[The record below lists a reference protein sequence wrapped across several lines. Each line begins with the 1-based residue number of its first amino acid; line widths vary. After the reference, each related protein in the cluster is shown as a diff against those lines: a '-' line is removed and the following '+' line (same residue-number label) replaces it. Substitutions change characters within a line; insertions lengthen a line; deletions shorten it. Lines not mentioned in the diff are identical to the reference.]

1 MTTGIITVIV
11 AFITAVIG
19 PIALEWVKNR
29 LHKKD
34 KKPSELTAAIEFN
47 ERIDNQLDIIM
58 DELECDRV
66 WLAQFHNG
74 GHFYPTGRSIQK
86 FSIFYEKVSSET
98 PSIQN
103 TFQNIP
109 VSLFSKIISKL
120 HKDGEIALINYPEDD
135 EFGLQNMVKE
145 YEVKSWY
152 TWALHDLDGKFI
164 GVLSVSFTKKPH
176 KFTKDEWIFIRQ
188 KIGVIGSLLSS
199 YLYYQTEK
207 RS

>member
-1 MTTGIITVIV
+1 MTTGIITVLV

-29 LHKKD
+29 LQKKN
-34 KKPSELTAAIEFN
+34 KKSSELTSAIEFN

-58 DELECDRV
+58 DELGCDRV

-86 FSIFYEKVSSET
+86 FSIFYEKVSTET

-120 HKDGEIALINYPEDD
+120 HKDGEVALLDCTQDD
-135 EFGLQNMVKE
+135 EFGLSNLIKE
-145 YEVKSWY
+145 HDVKSWY
-152 TWALHDLDGKFI
+152 TWALHDLDDKFI
-164 GVLSVSFTKKPH
+164 GVLSISFTKKSH

-199 YLYYQTEK
+199 YLYYQNEK
-207 RS
+207 IL

>member
-11 AFITAVIG
+11 AFITAVVG

-29 LHKKD
+29 LQKKD
-34 KKPSELTAAIEFN
+34 KKSSELIAAIEFN

-120 HKDGEIALINYPEDD
+120 HKDGEVALINYPEDD

-164 GVLSVSFTKKPH
+164 GVLSVSFTKKSH

-207 RS
+207 KS

>member
-66 WLAQFHNG
+66 WIAQFHNG

>member
-11 AFITAVIG
+11 AFITAVVG

-29 LHKKD
+29 LQKKD
-34 KKPSELTAAIEFN
+34 KKSSELIAAIEFN

-120 HKDGEIALINYPEDD
+120 HKDGEVALINYPEDD

-207 RS
+207 KS

>member
-29 LHKKD
+29 LQKKD
-34 KKPSELTAAIEFN
+34 KKSSELTAAIEFN

-58 DELECDRV
+58 DTLECDRV

-164 GVLSVSFTKKPH
+164 GVLSVSFTKKSH

-207 RS
+207 KS

>member
-11 AFITAVIG
+11 AFITAVVG

-29 LHKKD
+29 LQKKD
-34 KKPSELTAAIEFN
+34 KKSSELIAAIEFN

-58 DELECDRV
+58 DTLECDRV

-120 HKDGEIALINYPEDD
+120 HKDGEVALINYPEDD

-164 GVLSVSFTKKPH
+164 GVLSVSFTKKSH

-207 RS
+207 KS

>member
-11 AFITAVIG
+11 AFITAVVG

-29 LHKKD
+29 LQKKD
-34 KKPSELTAAIEFN
+34 KKSSELIAAIEFN

-164 GVLSVSFTKKPH
+164 GVLSVSFTKKSH

-207 RS
+207 KS

>member
-66 WLAQFHNG
+66 WIAQFHNG

-207 RS
+207 KS

>member
-66 WLAQFHNG
+66 WIAQFHNG

-86 FSIFYEKVSSET
+86 FSIFYEKY
-98 PSIQN
+98 
-103 TFQNIP
+103 
-109 VSLFSKIISKL
+109 IIN
-120 HKDGEIALINYPEDD
+120 HRNGYI
-135 EFGLQNMVKE
+135 
-145 YEVKSWY
+145 
-152 TWALHDLDGKFI
+152 
-164 GVLSVSFTKKPH
+164 
-176 KFTKDEWIFIRQ
+176 
-188 KIGVIGSLLSS
+188 
-199 YLYYQTEK
+199 
-207 RS
+207 

>member
-11 AFITAVIG
+11 AFITAVVG

-29 LHKKD
+29 LQKKD
-34 KKPSELTAAIEFN
+34 KKSSELIAAIEFN

-58 DELECDRV
+58 DTLECDRV

-207 RS
+207 KS

>member
-11 AFITAVIG
+11 AFITAVVG

-29 LHKKD
+29 LQKKD
-34 KKPSELTAAIEFN
+34 KKSSELTAAIEFN
-47 ERIDNQLDIIM
+47 ERIDNQLDVIM
-58 DELECDRV
+58 DTLECDRV

>member
-34 KKPSELTAAIEFN
+34 KKPSELIAAIEFN

-58 DELECDRV
+58 DTLECDRV

-98 PSIQN
+98 LSIQN

-120 HKDGEIALINYPEDD
+120 HKDGEIALFNCTQMMNLGY
-135 EFGLQNMVKE
+135 MV
-145 YEVKSWY
+145 
-152 TWALHDLDGKFI
+152 
-164 GVLSVSFTKKPH
+164 
-176 KFTKDEWIFIRQ
+176 
-188 KIGVIGSLLSS
+188 
-199 YLYYQTEK
+199 
-207 RS
+207 

>member
-164 GVLSVSFTKKPH
+164 GVLSVSFTKKSH

>member
-29 LHKKD
+29 LQKKD
-34 KKPSELTAAIEFN
+34 KKSSELTAAIEFN

-58 DELECDRV
+58 DTLECDRV

-120 HKDGEIALINYPEDD
+120 HKDGEVALINYPEDD
-135 EFGLQNMVKE
+135 EFGIQNMIKE

-207 RS
+207 KS

>member
-29 LHKKD
+29 LQKKD
-34 KKPSELTAAIEFN
+34 KKSSELIAAIEFN

-58 DELECDRV
+58 DTLECDRV

-120 HKDGEIALINYPEDD
+120 HKDGEVALINYPEDD

-164 GVLSVSFTKKPH
+164 GVLSVSFTKKSH

-207 RS
+207 KS

>member
-1 MTTGIITVIV
+1 METSPTSG
-11 AFITAVIG
+11 
-19 PIALEWVKNR
+19 LM
-29 LHKKD
+29 
-34 KKPSELTAAIEFN
+34 FN
-47 ERIDNQLDIIM
+47 KFVRIDLT
-58 DELECDRV
+58 
-66 WLAQFHNG
+66 
-74 GHFYPTGRSIQK
+74 Y
-86 FSIFYEKVSSET
+86 
-98 PSIQN
+98 
-103 TFQNIP
+103 
-109 VSLFSKIISKL
+109 
-120 HKDGEIALINYPEDD
+120 NYPEDD

-152 TWALHDLDGKFI
+152 TWALHDLDDKFI

>member
-29 LHKKD
+29 LQKKD
-34 KKPSELTAAIEFN
+34 KKSSELIAAIEFN

-58 DELECDRV
+58 DTLECDRV

-207 RS
+207 KS

>member
-47 ERIDNQLDIIM
+47 ERIDSQLDIIM

-86 FSIFYEKVSSET
+86 FSIYYEKVSSET

-164 GVLSVSFTKKPH
+164 GVLSVSFTKKSH

>member
-1 MTTGIITVIV
+1 MTSIIV
-11 AFITAVIG
+11 AFISGVLGPVI
-19 PIALEWVKNR
+19 LLYVKK
-29 LHKKD
+29 LID
-34 KKPSELTAAIEFN
+34 KKEKPDMVKETLIVSELITTKIEHIKDEFN
-47 ERIDNQLDIIM
+47 P
-58 DELECDRV
+58 DRV
-66 WLAQFHNG
+66 WITQFHNG

-152 TWALHDLDGKFI
+152 TWALHDLDDKFI

>member
-47 ERIDNQLDIIM
+47 ERIDSQLDIIM

-98 PSIQN
+98 PSVQN

-164 GVLSVSFTKKPH
+164 GVLSISFTKKPH

>member
-66 WLAQFHNG
+66 WIAQFHNG

-164 GVLSVSFTKKPH
+164 GVLSVSFTKKSH

>member
-29 LHKKD
+29 LQKKD
-34 KKPSELTAAIEFN
+34 KKSSELTAAIEFN

-58 DELECDRV
+58 DTLECDRV

-207 RS
+207 KS

>member
-11 AFITAVIG
+11 AFITAVVG

-29 LHKKD
+29 LQKKD
-34 KKPSELTAAIEFN
+34 KKSSELIAAIEFN

-58 DELECDRV
+58 DTLECDRV

-164 GVLSVSFTKKPH
+164 GVLSVSFTKKSH

-207 RS
+207 KS

>member
-66 WLAQFHNG
+66 WIAQFHNG

-164 GVLSVSFTKKPH
+164 GVLSVSFTKKSH

-188 KIGVIGSLLSS
+188 KIGVIGSL
-199 YLYYQTEK
+199 
-207 RS
+207 

>member
-34 KKPSELTAAIEFN
+34 KKPSVLTAAIEFN

-164 GVLSVSFTKKPH
+164 GVLSVSFTK
-176 KFTKDEWIFIRQ
+176 
-188 KIGVIGSLLSS
+188 
-199 YLYYQTEK
+199 
-207 RS
+207 

>member
-29 LHKKD
+29 LQKKD
-34 KKPSELTAAIEFN
+34 KKSSELTAAIEFN

-58 DELECDRV
+58 DTLECDRV

-120 HKDGEIALINYPEDD
+120 HKDGEVALINYPEDD

-207 RS
+207 KS

>member
-29 LHKKD
+29 LQKKD
-34 KKPSELTAAIEFN
+34 KKSSELTAAIEFN

-58 DELECDRV
+58 DTLECDRV

-164 GVLSVSFTKKPH
+164 GVLSVSFTKKSH

>member
-29 LHKKD
+29 LQKKD
-34 KKPSELTAAIEFN
+34 KKSSELTAAIEFN

-58 DELECDRV
+58 DTLECDRV

-120 HKDGEIALINYPEDD
+120 HKDGEVALINYPEDD

-164 GVLSVSFTKKPH
+164 GVLSVSFTKKSH

-207 RS
+207 KS